1 MCQLF
6 DSFHHHH
13 HHLTMDGFYHKI
25 DIYKQTKQKNTH
37 TIRPTMNDKMYWSL
51 SNCKKKSKENYQ
63 CGCSSSGDH
72 LYFEIYVAFYYCKK
86 KFLNKGMLKM
96 SGREGKAITTTTTT
110 TIATSTSTSNDTTT
124 NETFLTQAISI

>member
-1 MCQLF
+1 MRWYFECLF
-6 DSFHHHH
+6 S
-13 HHLTMDGFYHKI
+13 GF
-25 DIYKQTKQKNTH
+25 QTT
-37 TIRPTMNDKMYWSL
+37 
-51 SNCKKKSKENYQ
+51 KKKSKENYQ

-110 TIATSTSTSNDTTT
+110 TTTYMLNDK
-124 NETFLTQAISI
+124 EKK